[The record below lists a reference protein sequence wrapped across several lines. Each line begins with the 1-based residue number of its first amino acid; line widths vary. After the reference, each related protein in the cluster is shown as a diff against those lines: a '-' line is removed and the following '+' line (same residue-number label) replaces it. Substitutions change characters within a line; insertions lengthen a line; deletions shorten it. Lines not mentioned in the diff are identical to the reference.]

1 MTASK
6 NLIQINEKTF
16 DSFKSDGSVALK
28 EVKAR
33 IALENS
39 NPNGHISLTN
49 PGNSKVVN
57 VSVEKAVLGIKEEDT
72 LPTEKEHRV
81 LLAIRDALALGTAVT
96 DLFEKESGLDAL
108 VKKSQT
114 EHYLSE
120 DDNARK
126 KQLHKASAVIGIFA
140 ICSFIRHDLANLSDN
155 ETFAVDQ
162 HTIDYSIAERAL
174 PSLLYSIEQNIK
186 MHARCDDT
194 LIDVVVS
201 LASKIASSTARFAD
215 SIQGTELYTSAKYM
229 LESRSFEL
237 DGFEKVT
244 KGKSTE
250 LIMKR
255 VEPEDVV
262 GNAIAK
268 YQVTKLAKMM
278 MCYDMKTHKNPFA
291 ELGGFPFTFMGDGN
305 PGTGKT
311 TLIQMLCTT
320 LKDMC
325 DHAGYNFYYE
335 NFSTDQLSEYQGKS
349 AQNARKFVDNVLD
362 PHSIAFGTIDDI
374 DQIAGKRGDKDSS
387 VGQQEVTAVL
397 MEAFAGANTI
407 IRGNCTF
414 GMFSNY
420 PEKVDDALR
429 QRAASRFLIDGP
441 QTKEDFGDLL
451 TILLGKLTTI
461 EQGNRVPF
469 ETQGLKKAVAAGYE
483 KHNLPQEE
491 ALLEVYQNTLNE
503 RGGSLTTIE
512 DFEVYLKNI
521 QLADDRFTGRAVQ
534 NIVNSAKNRAMDI
547 DLPDEWFYG
556 DKAVFLDKTYEEK
569 LEMISSMVQKV
580 TPEILIQETNR
591 YADSEFRYA
600 NKSDDVAINSMVR
613 NYHLEQKARKVIE
626 SERQANAA

>member
-1 MTASK
+1 MTATK
-6 NLIQINEKTF
+6 NLIQINEKSF
-16 DSFKSDGSVALK
+16 ESFKATGSDVIREITARVSPESTGGNDTFQHVSATGSSSRN
-28 EVKAR
+28 VKV
-33 IALENS
+33 
-39 NPNGHISLTN
+39 SL
-49 PGNSKVVN
+49 
-57 VSVEKAVLGIKEEDT
+57 EKAVVGIKADDT
-72 LPTEKEHRV
+72 LATEKEHRV
-81 LLAIRDALALGTAVT
+81 LIAIRDALALSTAVT
-96 DLFEKESGLDAL
+96 DEFEKESGLEAL
-108 VKKSQT
+108 VKKYES

-120 DDNARK
+120 EDNKRK
-126 KQLHKASAVIGIFA
+126 KQLHRAAATIGVFA
-140 ICSFIRHDLANLSDN
+140 ICSFITYDLANISDDDS
-155 ETFAVDQ
+155 FAVDSYS
-162 HTIDYSIAERAL
+162 IDYAISDRAL
-174 PSLLYSIEQNIK
+174 PALLYALEQNIIN
-186 MHARCDDT
+186 HAKDEDS
-194 LIDVVVS
+194 LVDVIVS
-201 LASKIASSTARFAD
+201 TASKIAAATARYAENLP
-215 SIQGTELYTSAKYM
+215 GVELYTSAKYM

-237 DGFEKVT
+237 DGFEKVV

-255 VEPEDVV
+255 VEPKDVV

-278 MCYDMKTHKNPFA
+278 MCYDMKSQKNPFS
-291 ELGGFPFTFMGDGN
+291 EMGGFPFTFMGDGN

-320 LKDMC
+320 LSDMC
-325 DHAGYNFYYE
+325 KHAGYNFYYE

-349 AQNARKFVDNVLD
+349 AQNARKFIDNVLD

-451 TILLGKLTTI
+451 TILLGSMTTI
-461 EQGNRVPF
+461 EQGDRTPF
-469 ETQGLKKAVAAGYE
+469 ETQSLKKAVASGYE

-491 ALLEVYQNTLNE
+491 KLLDVFNRTLEE
-503 RGGSLTTIE
+503 RGGSLTTID
-512 DFEVYLKNI
+512 DFQCYLKNI
-521 QLADDRFTGRAVQ
+521 QIADDRFTGRAIQ
-534 NIVNSAKNRAMDI
+534 NIVNSAKNRAMDV

-556 DKAVFLDKTYEEK
+556 DTSVFLDKTYEEK
-569 LEMISSMVQKV
+569 LEMIQGMVQKV

-600 NKSDDVAINSMVR
+600 NKSDDVAIEQMIR
-613 NYHLEQKARKVIE
+613 NHNLEKEALKRI
-626 SERQANAA
+626 NAAKAV